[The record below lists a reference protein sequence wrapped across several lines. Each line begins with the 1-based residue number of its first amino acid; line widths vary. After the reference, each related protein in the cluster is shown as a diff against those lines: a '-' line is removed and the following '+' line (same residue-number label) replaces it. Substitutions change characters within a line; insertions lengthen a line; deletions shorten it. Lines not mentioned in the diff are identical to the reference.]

1 MTKKLLFL
9 SLFIVPFL
17 VFAQSFK
24 GFNDPTHY
32 VYKPHLHD
40 DDQKAPS
47 NVFFADFNG
56 DGHQDFVIDGAIFGQ
71 SLTGDYMPN
80 ASFFINKGD
89 GTFEKELVYNKGSRH
104 RIISDVKDYDTDGSM
119 DILMGDFWGNS
130 FKMVSI
136 SKQLNFSSFRNTPT
150 NTHGGTTKFADLDGD
165 NDLDIVSISAGS
177 GHPVMVWIYE
187 NQNNIFKL
195 NKTYKF
201 NYDDAFLYNN
211 VEIRD
216 INGDDKLDIFIS
228 IEGGEFSFLSLI
240 QDTSLNFS
248 QKNHT
253 LGKVNDQYV
262 YVKWWQLEDYNQDG
276 FMDLIL
282 PEANHQKVNTGNGDS
297 SVYIWLGNANADYDL
312 SKNPDFELKIK
323 RAASRLY
330 FVDLN
335 DDGKRDIIYHEA
347 YNTNIPEYKEVIVLL
362 KKDTNNYIENQQL
375 THEAS
380 LLENY
385 NLYGGLGLSDL
396 NRDNSPDLVVIR
408 DGFVQVFLNKEGT
421 PIDDDNPVAEQQ
433 KPLKIYPNPTR
444 DILNIDSGHSENK
457 IKQLELYNVL
467 GQLIYSIPN
476 STPKQ
481 LHKIDFSALSSGS
494 YMLSITLE
502 KGERL
507 HRKVV
512 RY

>member
-9 SLFIVPFL
+9 SLFLIPFL

-24 GFNDPTHY
+24 GFDDPTHY

-80 ASFFINKGD
+80 ASF
-89 GTFEKELVYNKGSRH
+89 
-104 RIISDVKDYDTDGSM
+104 
-119 DILMGDFWGNS
+119 
-130 FKMVSI
+130 
-136 SKQLNFSSFRNTPT
+136 
-150 NTHGGTTKFADLDGD
+150 
-165 NDLDIVSISAGS
+165 
-177 GHPVMVWIYE
+177 
-187 NQNNIFKL
+187 
-195 NKTYKF
+195 
-201 NYDDAFLYNN
+201 
-211 VEIRD
+211 
-216 INGDDKLDIFIS
+216 
-228 IEGGEFSFLSLI
+228 LSLI

-282 PEANHQKVNTGNGDS
+282 PEVNHQKVNTGNGDS

-312 SKNPDFELKIK
+312 SKTPDFELKIK

-362 KKDTNNYIENQQL
+362 KKHTNNYIENQKL
-375 THEAS
+375 THETS
-380 LLENY
+380 LLENFKL
-385 NLYGGLGLSDL
+385 NGGLGLSDL

-421 PIDDDNPVAEQQ
+421 PIDDDPVAEQQ

-457 IKQLELYNVL
+457 IKQL
-467 GQLIYSIPN
+467 
-476 STPKQ
+476 
-481 LHKIDFSALSSGS
+481 
-494 YMLSITLE
+494 
-502 KGERL
+502 
-507 HRKVV
+507 
-512 RY
+512 